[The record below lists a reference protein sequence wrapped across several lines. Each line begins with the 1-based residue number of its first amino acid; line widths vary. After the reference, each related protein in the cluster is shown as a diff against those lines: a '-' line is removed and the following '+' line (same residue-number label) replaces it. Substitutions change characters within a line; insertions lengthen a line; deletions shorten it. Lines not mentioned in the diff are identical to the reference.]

1 MASGRDTFEKS
12 MSMEEICD
20 KCGDE
25 VDSSDSMPDPEA
37 GTGSLC
43 PECYEEAAS
52 RFDLKKGAEWIRQQL
67 PSMEQ
72 FLKIFCRHCK
82 LQPGTARL
90 EGNCHAAAAALVE
103 HLQKKNLDVKIKR
116 GHWLGEDVRPERRD
130 HVAQQHSWVEM
141 EVPDSSTVFYVDPTQ
156 FVFTGAEPSIGI
168 STKDDYR
175 YDPGGYT
182 LRELCRGSRQMPERN
197 GSPTHLSKLNSGARQ
212 AIVSLYGKRD
222 WTRWTREEM
231 HVVANTNPEK
241 LAGYAKEIFTSIKES
256 GNRVLIPI
264 DARME
269 IIGC

>member
-1 MASGRDTFEKS
+1 
-12 MSMEEICD
+12 
-20 KCGDE
+20 
-25 VDSSDSMPDPEA
+25 
-37 GTGSLC
+37 
-43 PECYEEAAS
+43 
-52 RFDLKKGAEWIRQQL
+52 
-67 PSMEQ
+67 
-72 FLKIFCRHCK
+72 
-82 LQPGTARL
+82 
-90 EGNCHAAAAALVE
+90 
-103 HLQKKNLDVKIKR
+103 
-116 GHWLGEDVRPERRD
+116 
-130 HVAQQHSWVEM
+130 M

-182 LRELCRGSRQMPERN
+182 LKELCMGARQMPERN

-212 AIVSLYGKRD
+212 AIASLYGKRD